1 MKLWI
6 IILSV
11 LITQNVFA
19 QTRISGIIKD
29 QRGHILN
36 GATIT
41 LKDTYDG
48 TVSDSTGKFSF
59 KTFETSTPFSIV
71 P

>member
-6 IILSV
+6 IILCV
-11 LITQNVFA
+11 LMIQNSFA

-29 QRGHILN
+29 QRGHFLI

-41 LKDTYDG
+41 IKDTYDG
-48 TVSDSTGKFSF
+48 AVSDST
-59 KTFETSTPFSIV
+59 
-71 P
+71 